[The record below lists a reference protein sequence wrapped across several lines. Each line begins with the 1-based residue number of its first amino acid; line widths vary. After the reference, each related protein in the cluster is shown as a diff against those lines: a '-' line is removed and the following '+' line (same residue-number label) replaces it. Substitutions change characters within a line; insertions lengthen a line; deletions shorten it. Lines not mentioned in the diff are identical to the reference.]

1 MAWLKI
7 HLVQL
12 LIFWTSKVLNCAT
25 WHHIKQGYCCL
36 LQGQQL
42 SYIVLD
48 TFLNHAAELRVET
61 CARQIQK
68 MWTRGAEIVYVRYI

>member
-1 MAWLKI
+1 MAWFAFKMAWLQI

-12 LIFWTSKVLNCAT
+12 LIFWTSKALNCAT
-25 WHHIKQGYCCL
+25 WQHFKQGYCCL

-48 TFLNHAAELRVET
+48 
-61 CARQIQK
+61 I
-68 MWTRGAEIVYVRYI
+68 I